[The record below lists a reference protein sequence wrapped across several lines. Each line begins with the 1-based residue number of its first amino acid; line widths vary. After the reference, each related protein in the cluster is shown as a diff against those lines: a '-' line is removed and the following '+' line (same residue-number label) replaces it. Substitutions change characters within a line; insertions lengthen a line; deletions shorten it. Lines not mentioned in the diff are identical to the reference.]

1 MKKLLLVMIFVLTS
15 IFTFSQST
23 YTQSFTTAGSWICPA
38 GVSSITVEC
47 WGGGGS
53 GGGTTPSIGAGGGGA
68 GGAYSKKVISVTPG
82 SKYYFGV
89 ATSKV
94 GGSSAGSQGDP
105 SWFNSTGTNTQPG
118 TVSSGVLAEG
128 GVGGSGSGS
137 SSAATGS
144 KSSSFGDL
152 TYKGGNGGAASAG
165 GNLSSS
171 NSGAGGGGSGSTG
184 DGGPASGTTAGTGTS
199 VGGGNGAAGVAYGSN
214 LNGTTCSNVAGGGS
228 GATRNSGTTK
238 VGGSGGPGYVTV
250 TYSACV
256 PLFEQDFSASTT
268 VSDYVNLT
276 APNHTQF
283 NELSSSSIAPTITSN
298 KIRFSRTDGATTSWA
313 MRNTAFS
320 TTPTSVIVKFDLTI
334 GMAAGGTGGVSGYF
348 YIGDAMTT
356 ASGSLPSAS
365 KVHSRLRIQT
375 SNSQVNSFAIKEDQT
390 NTISSYFSGTQS
402 VTWVINNSGS
412 SVSYLAP
419 DGTTETLA
427 DDKADL
433 WIGTTRLLNEYGG
446 DISSGSTTA
455 TVALNNIFFNLN
467 TGVLTMD
474 VDNMTINP
482 IVSSPTSSTGTS
494 INCSGFNANWTT
506 SSCSASLEVA
516 TNNTFTSMVSGY
528 SKIVTGTSYSVTG
541 LSAGTTY
548 YYRLRTSMG
557 SNSNAISSSYSTI
570 QNITTTAP
578 SVGGSVASNQN
589 VMSGGNAATVN
600 LSGHTGSVIKWQ
612 RSTISDFST
621 ATDVANTTT
630 SVNGASM
637 GGITE
642 TIYYRAV
649 VQNGTCATANSAYVT
664 ITVVSGLPIELLYFN
679 GAECETGNR
688 LYWST
693 ASENNNDYFT
703 IEKTKDG
710 KEWVSI
716 ANMSGAGNSSI
727 TLYYY
732 FMDESIE
739 RVINYYR
746 LKQTDYDGKF
756 KYSDAISIDNRNND
770 SKEIH
775 RVVNALGQEV
785 DLQYYRGLVIIEYSD
800 GSSIKIIK

>member
-1 MKKLLLVMIFVLTS
+1 MKKGFLLILSILLGLVG
-15 IFTFSQST
+15 FSQST
-23 YTQSFTTAGSWICPA
+23 YTQNFTSSGSWICPA
-38 GVSSITVEC
+38 GVTSITVEC
-47 WGGGGS
+47 WGGGGA
-53 GGGTTPSIGAGGGGA
+53 GGGTTTSIGAGGGGA
-68 GGAYSKKVISVTPG
+68 GGAYAKKVISVTTG
-82 SKYYFGV
+82 SRYYFGV
-89 ATSKV
+89 ATSKAG
-94 GGSSAGSQGDP
+94 GGSSGSQGDP
-105 SWFNSTGTNTQPG
+105 SWFNSSGTNTQPG

-128 GVGGSGSGS
+128 GAGGSGSGS
-137 SSAATGS
+137 SSATTGS

-171 NSGAGGGGSGSTG
+171 NSGAGGGGAGSTG

-199 VGGGNGAAGVAYGSN
+199 VGGGNGAAGLAYGSN

-283 NELSSSSIAPTITSN
+283 NELSSSSIAPTVTSN
-298 KIRFSRTDGATTSWA
+298 KIRFSRTDGTTTSWA

-402 VTWVINNSGS
+402 VTWAINNSGS

-474 VDNMTINP
+474 VDNITINP
-482 IVSSPTSSTGTS
+482 IVSSPTSSAGTS

-506 SSCSASLEVA
+506 SSCSASLEVS
-516 TNNTFTSMVSGY
+516 TNNTFASMVSGY

-570 QNITTTAP
+570 QNITTTAS
-578 SVGGSVASNQN
+578 SVGGTVASDQN
-589 VMSGGNAATVN
+589 FLSGGNASTVN
-600 LSGHTGSVIKWQ
+600 LSGHTGSVVKWQ

-621 ATDVANTTT
+621 ATDVANATT
-630 SVNGASM
+630 SVSGASM
-637 GGITE
+637 GAITQ

-649 VQNGTCATANSAYVT
+649 VQNGTCPSTNSAYVT
-664 ITVVSGLPIELLYFN
+664 ITMTSGLPIELLYFS
-679 GAECETGNR
+679 GVVCETGNK

-693 ASENNNDYFT
+693 ASENNNDYFN
-703 IEKTKDG
+703 IEKTRDG
-710 KEWVSI
+710 KIWSAI
-716 ANMSGAGNSSI
+716 SNMKGAGNSS
-727 TLYYY
+727 TQLYYS
-732 FMDESIE
+732 FVDENVESI
-739 RVINYYR
+739 INYYR

-756 KYSDAISIDNRNND
+756 KYSEIISIDNRANKV
-770 SKEIH
+770 KEIGK
-775 RVVNALGQEV
+775 VTNILGQEV
-785 DLQYYRGLVIIEYSD
+785 DLQYYRGLIIIYYTD